1 MDKQHLIFQI
11 DSDIVKNS
19 YKNNPNYLIEYDESG
34 NGKDCIIYFSSN
46 NIYFPNDE
54 STFTKRIIEKNSFE
68 WYGARITSGVKHIF
82 IRDIKKQWY
91 LTGINDTI
99 STPERLLDFLKKET
113 LGYEVITLGSSAGG
127 YAAVLYGSQ
136 LDAKRIY
143 SFNGQMEIDSLLE
156 TSNKFTDP
164 IVFEFSKNK
173 NFNVF
178 YDLIKFI
185 KKPKNIYYF
194 YSNKSQWDIQ
204 QYNHI
209 KENSL
214 NVISLNT
221 SHHGIP
227 FLKGNLKK
235 ILNLNDMQL
244 YSLTKRKHNLFFF
257 SIQLD
262 GFFKTFQFAYIQ
274 ILKKLIN

>member
-1 MDKQHLIFQI
+1 MDEQQLIFQI
-11 DSDIVKNS
+11 ESDIVKKS
-19 YKNNPNYLIEYDESG
+19 YKNIPNYLIEYDESVKG
-34 NGKDCIIYFSSN
+34 NDCIIYFSSN

-68 WYGARITSGVKHIF
+68 WYGARITSGAKHIF
-82 IRDIKKQWY
+82 VRDIKKQWY
-91 LTGINDTI
+91 LTGINDKI

-113 LGYEVITLGSSAGG
+113 LGYNVITLGSSAGG

-143 SFNGQMEIDSLLE
+143 SFNGQMEINSLLE
-156 TSNKFTDP
+156 ISNKFIDP
-164 IVFEFSKNK
+164 VVFEFSDNK
-173 NFNVF
+173 IFNVF

-194 YSNKSQWDIQ
+194 YSNKSQWDTQ
-204 QYNHI
+204 QYHHI
-209 KENSL
+209 KENNL
-214 NVISLNT
+214 NVISFNT

-235 ILNLNDMQL
+235 IFNMNDSQL
-244 YSLTKRKHNLFFF
+244 YNLTKRRHNLLFF
-257 SIQLD
+257 SIGLD
-262 GFFKTFQFAYIQ
+262 GFFKTFQFAYNQ
-274 ILKKLIN
+274 ISKK

>member
-1 MDKQHLIFQI
+1 MDKEKQLIFQI
-11 DSDIVKNS
+11 DSDIVKNI
-19 YKNNPNYLIEYDESG
+19 YKNSSNYLIEYDKSVIG
-34 NGKDCIIYFSSN
+34 NDCVIYFSSN

-54 STFTKRIIEKNSFE
+54 STFTTRIIEKNSFE
-68 WYGARITSGVKHIF
+68 WYGARITTGVKHIF

-99 STPERLLDFLKKET
+99 STPELLLDFLKKET
-113 LGYEVITLGSSAGG
+113 FGYNVITLGSSAGG

-136 LDAKRIY
+136 LNAKRIY
-143 SFNGQMEIDSLLE
+143 SFNGQMEINSLLV
-156 TSNKFTDP
+156 TSNKFVDP

-173 NFNVF
+173 NFKVF

-185 KKPKNIYYF
+185 KEPKSIYYF

-209 KENSL
+209 KE
-214 NVISLNT
+214 IDLNT
-221 SHHGIP
+221 ISFNTAHHGIP

-235 ILNLNDMQL
+235 IFNLDDVQL
-244 YSLTKRKHNLFFF
+244 YNLTKRKQNLLFF
-257 SIQLD
+257 SIKLD
-262 GFFKTFQFAYIQ
+262 GLFKTLKFVYNQ
-274 ILKKLIN
+274 ILKK